1 MNGSN
6 QDLHRENQTT
16 VKGDGLEVG
25 HHSLSEIVKVF
36 LKLGFTAFGGP
47 AAHIALMEEELVT
60 KRQWIDRQKYLDII
74 GLTNLLPGPNS
85 TEVAIMMGYLR
96 GGIKG
101 LFLAG
106 ASFIMPA
113 MVMVTI
119 LASLYV
125 RFGAF
130 PQLAG
135 IMYGIK
141 PVIFAVILIALYK
154 FFKTAVKDL
163 SSGIFLIAAVALA
176 FLNVNEILLLI
187 GFGLAMPVFKRIQSG
202 GTKEAGKLRSFSL
215 PLAVWLSLSLESGV
229 RMKVAELFL
238 TFLKIGSVLYGSGYV
253 LLAFIER
260 EFVNARGVLTIK
272 ELMDSVAIGQFTP
285 GPVFTTATFVGYLL
299 GRLPGAIGATLGI
312 FLPSF
317 LLVWLLKPVLFKMR
331 DSHLLRQVL
340 DGVNLASLGLMAA
353 VSITF
358 GRNSIMDPVTGLGFL
373 AAFALLQKTRINSA
387 WLILAGAFLGFLTT
401 VL

>member
-1 MNGSN
+1 M
-6 QDLHRENQTT
+6 
-16 VKGDGLEVG
+16 
-25 HHSLSEIVKVF
+25 VF

-238 TFLKIGSVLYGSGYV
+238 TFLKIGSVL
-253 LLAFIER
+253 
-260 EFVNARGVLTIK
+260 
-272 ELMDSVAIGQFTP
+272 
-285 GPVFTTATFVGYLL
+285 
-299 GRLPGAIGATLGI
+299 
-312 FLPSF
+312 
-317 LLVWLLKPVLFKMR
+317 
-331 DSHLLRQVL
+331 
-340 DGVNLASLGLMAA
+340 
-353 VSITF
+353 
-358 GRNSIMDPVTGLGFL
+358 
-373 AAFALLQKTRINSA
+373 
-387 WLILAGAFLGFLTT
+387 
-401 VL
+401 